1 MKNVSKSR
9 GFTLIELLVV
19 IAIIAILIG
28 LLLPAVQKVREAAAR
43 AQCQN
48 NMKQIVLASHNYD
61 SANGQL
67 PPGILGHS
75 TFSQI
80 NNGFTFG
87 APCVGALAFLLP
99 YIEQNNLY
107 MGLGVNGAPSPEQYF
122 QYVQSNTNP
131 PQART
136 PWWSYGSYF
145 AAAQAKVKTYQCPS
159 DSTSTTSSYGTFVIF
174 YCDATYLTFTGGYY
188 PNPTGQLF
196 GRCNYQPMAGSIGQP
211 LVNFYGLF
219 AGPFTDLS
227 TNKVGL
233 IPDGTS
239 TTVFFGESLGGSEY
253 QGFRDFSASW
263 MGAGA
268 FATAWGTASAIG
280 KAGYNGQWYQTAS
293 FHISVNNFAF
303 GDGSVRTIKQGVGTS
318 FGTPDWYQ
326 FMYASGMMDGYV
338 VNLTVLGS

>member
-67 PPGILGHS
+67 PPGILGHANF
-75 TFSQI
+75 TQQ

-107 MGLGVNGAPSPEQYF
+107 MSMSANAPSPQQFF
-122 QYVQSNTNP
+122 QQVQANQN
-131 PQART
+131 AAN
-136 PWWSYGSYF
+136 PWWNYGSYF
-145 AAAQAKVKTYQCPS
+145 SAAQAKVKTYQCPS
-159 DSTSTTSSYGTFVIF
+159 DTTSTTSAVGTFVIF
-174 YCDATYLTFTGGYY
+174 YCDANSLTFTGGYY
-188 PNPTGQLF
+188 PNPTGNLF
-196 GRCNYQPMAGSIGQP
+196 GRGNYQPLGGSIGQP

-227 TNKVGL
+227 TNRVGV

-239 TTVFFGESLGGSEY
+239 TTVFFGEALGGSEY
-253 QGFRDFSASW
+253 QGYRDFSASW
-263 MGAGA
+263 MGSGA
-268 FATAWGTASAIG
+268 FATAWGTAPAIG
-280 KAGYNGQWYQTAS
+280 PAGYNAQWYQTSS
-293 FHISVNNFAF
+293 FHINSNNFAF
-303 GDGSVRTIKQGVGTS
+303 GDGSVRPIRQGIGTTFFS
-318 FGTPDWYQ
+318 GDWFQ

-338 VNLTVLGS
+338 VNLSTLGQ